1 MRVQS
6 VRQLTVQM
14 AHLVNLVAV
23 VVVAEEGQ
31 TLAEAHPAQE
41 WQVEPEEFLAVVEE
55 VLAMVVQEV
64 LLVPEAVA
72 KFVFGVGR

>member
-31 TLAEAHPAQE
+31 TLEEAHPVQE
-41 WQVEPEEFLAVVEE
+41 WQVEPEEFLAGEAE
-55 VLAMVVQEV
+55 VLVMAVLEV
-64 LLVPEAVA
+64 LLVPEDVA
-72 KFVFGVGR
+72 KFVSGVGR